1 MPIKDLESTLS
12 TKTSVA
18 WRMYPSD
25 QPLVPT
31 SLRPSH
37 RHATGTYDSSDR
49 LPTTALLFERLLA
62 RIRSAHENRKFDPC
76 PFPELWEKACKQLE
90 KHGNATDYANWKV
103 RNVLRNVKAFADLDD
118 QIAEAWA
125 GVQLSRIEGEGEY
138 YRQVAYTKL
147 KHLRL
152 QRDTLKPKATIN
164 VDDALEIAIAFWIE
178 ARNAYNASDE
188 ARAIHA
194 LLEGNFYLGTTY
206 SPITEAEAQRA
217 RGRKGI
223 DTAPRDA
230 IVAIAV
236 EVISCYTVSR
246 RITLADQLCAVIAE
260 QIELDPKYSEAVSA
274 YKNWNNK
281 GSAAATSVSERMHNM
296 LMALAKKK
304 QGVRES
310 SGFRK
315 AFKELHERTK
325 AYGLPDKTR
334 KVKNPAGG

>member
-12 TKTSVA
+12 NKTWVA

-62 RIRSAHENRKFDPC
+62 RIRSAHENRNFDPC
-76 PFPELWEKACKQLE
+76 PFPELWEKTCKQLE
-90 KHGNATDYANWKV
+90 KHGNATDHANWKV
-103 RNVLRNVKAFADLDD
+103 RRLLKNHKDFADLDD

-147 KHLRL
+147 QHLRL

-188 ARAIHA
+188 PRALHA
-194 LLEGNFYLGTTY
+194 LLEGNFYLGSTY
-206 SPITEAEAQRA
+206 SPITETEAQRA
-217 RGRKGI
+217 RGKKGI
-223 DTAPRDA
+223 DTTARDA

-236 EVISCYTVSR
+236 EVVNSYTISR
-246 RITLADQLCAVIAE
+246 RITIADELCAVIADL
-260 QIELDPKYSEAVSA
+260 IALDPKYSDAVAA
-274 YKNWNNK
+274 YKNWNSN
-281 GSAAATSVSERMHNM
+281 GSATFTSVSERMHDM
-296 LMALAKKK
+296 LMALIEKKPGIGAK
-304 QGVRES
+304 

-325 AYGLPDKTR
+325 AYGLPNNTR

>member
-12 TKTSVA
+12 NKTCVA

-31 SLRPSH
+31 SPRPSNH
-37 RHATGTYDSSDR
+37 HATGTYDSSDR
-49 LPTTALLFERLLA
+49 LPTTYLLFERLLA
-62 RIRSAHENRKFDPC
+62 RIRSAHEIRNFDPC

-90 KHGNATDYANWKV
+90 KQGNATDHANWKV
-103 RNVLRNVKAFADLDD
+103 RRLLKNHKEFADLDD

-147 KHLRL
+147 QHLRL

-164 VDDALEIAIAFWIE
+164 VDDALEIAIGFWIE

-188 ARAIHA
+188 PRALHA
-194 LLEGNFYLGTTY
+194 LLEGNFYLGSTY
-206 SPITEAEAQRA
+206 SPITETEAQRA
-217 RGRKGI
+217 RGKKGV
-223 DTAPRDA
+223 DTTARDA

-236 EVISCYTVSR
+236 EVVNSYTISR
-246 RITLADQLCAVIAE
+246 RITIADELCAVIADL
-260 QIELDPKYSEAVSA
+260 IALDPKYSDAVAA
-274 YKNWNNK
+274 YKNWNSN
-281 GSAAATSVSERMHNM
+281 GSATFTSVSERMHDM
-296 LMALAKKK
+296 LMALIEKK
-304 QGVRES
+304 QGIGAR

-315 AFKELHERTK
+315 AFKELQERTK
-325 AYGLPDKTR
+325 VYGLPNNTK

>member
-1 MPIKDLESTLS
+1 MPIENLVSTLS
-12 TKTSVA
+12 PKTSVA

-31 SLRPSH
+31 SPRPCN
-37 RHATGTYDSSDR
+37 RHPTGTYDSGER

-76 PFPELWEKACKQLE
+76 PFSELWERACKQLT

-103 RNVLRNVKAFADLDD
+103 RKILKNSKAFADLDN

-125 GVQLSRIEGEGEY
+125 GVQLSRIEGEGAY
-138 YRQVAYTKL
+138 YRQVAYSKL
-147 KHLRL
+147 QHLQL
-152 QRDTLKPKATIN
+152 QRDTLKPKATID

-188 ARAIHA
+188 ARALHA

-217 RGRKGI
+217 RGKKGI

-236 EVISCYTVSR
+236 EVVNSYKVSR
-246 RITLADQLCAVIAE
+246 NISIADELCAVIADL
-260 QIELDPKYSEAVSA
+260 IALDPKYSEAVAA

-296 LMALAKKK
+296 LMALTKKK
-304 QGVRES
+304 QGIRES

-325 AYGLPDKTR
+325 TYGLSDSKNQ
-334 KVKNPAGG
+334 VKNPAGG